1 MRFRVV
7 ETEPPVGRF
16 SWRVNGAVEL
26 TGGGAGLSLV
36 CMETGKLGVVVDPT
50 PAERGRAERHPG
62 FRWFDDTRVRLM
74 ESTGPLPRGECDTA
88 PRPPL
93 GE

>member
-26 TGGGAGLSLV
+26 SSGATSLSLV
-36 CMETGKLGVVVDPT
+36 CMETGKLGIVVDPT
-50 PAERGRAERHPG
+50 PAERRRAERHPG
-62 FRWFDDTRVRLM
+62 FRWFDDTRVRLVDPA
-74 ESTGPLPRGECDTA
+74 GLLPRGECDTD
-88 PRPPL
+88 PRPHL